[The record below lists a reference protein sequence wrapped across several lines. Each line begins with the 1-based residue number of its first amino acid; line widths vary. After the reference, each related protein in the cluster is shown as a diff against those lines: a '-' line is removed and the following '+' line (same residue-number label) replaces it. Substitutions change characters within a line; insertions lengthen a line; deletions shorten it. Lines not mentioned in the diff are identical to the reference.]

1 MAAVEHHAST
11 PNPAGLA
18 ISAVHVP
25 PPGSLAGPAAVDG
38 SAIGPDDDFR
48 TCHAL
53 REQQELALWGNLDR
67 CPTLAEAAEFWRG
80 NAYEERFLFLA
91 RLGHETAGLCSVTLP
106 LRDNTSTAGVDVLVA
121 PAYRRRGLGRT
132 LLRHVEDLARS
143 RGRTSL
149 DGYFE
154 VPLRDA
160 PAGAT
165 VPAKSGAGGL
175 PLANPAT
182 AFALASGYEL
192 EQVERGSSL
201 ALPVADAV
209 LDRLAARAIETSGD
223 YSLVWWD
230 GPCPE
235 DLVDKYAELKAHMSV
250 DVPTAGL
257 DWGLEE
263 WDAARVRSGEE
274 ELERS
279 GTEAAVVAAQHRGTG
294 DLVGYTVLEWRPGVP
309 ASILQNDTLVV
320 AAHRGHNLGL
330 LLKLANVRRAQ
341 QRWPAARSVLTW
353 NASENQHMLAI
364 NGALGFKP
372 AGHEGEWQKRLG

>member
-1 MAAVEHHAST
+1 M
-11 PNPAGLA
+11 
-18 ISAVHVP
+18 
-25 PPGSLAGPAAVDG
+25 
-38 SAIGPDDDFR
+38 
-48 TCHAL
+48 

-91 RLGHETAGLCSVTLP
+91 RLGHKTAGLCSVTLP

-201 ALPVADAV
+201 GLPVADAV

-279 GTEAAVVAAQHRGTG
+279 GTEASVVAAQHRGTG